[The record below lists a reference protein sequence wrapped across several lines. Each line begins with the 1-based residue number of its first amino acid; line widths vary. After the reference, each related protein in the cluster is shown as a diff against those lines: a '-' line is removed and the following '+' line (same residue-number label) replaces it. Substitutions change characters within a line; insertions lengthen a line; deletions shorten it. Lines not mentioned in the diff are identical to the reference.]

1 MSGGSVSELL
11 NYSKYVQHSIIV
23 LVYCTSTS
31 ERASPSALAIPVSK
45 RKVKL
50 RDTNVSKFIME
61 VMSSYPFSAEDKK
74 NLS

>member
-1 MSGGSVSELL
+1 MSELL

-23 LVYCTSTS
+23 PVHRISAS

-61 VMSSYPFSAEDKK
+61 VMSIYPFSAEDKK
-74 NLS
+74 KVCHEK

>member
-1 MSGGSVSELL
+1 MSKLL

-23 LVYCTSTS
+23 LVHCTSAS
-31 ERASPSALAIPVSK
+31 ERASPSELAIPVSR

-50 RDTNVSKFIME
+50 RDINVSKCIME
-61 VMSSYPFSAEDKK
+61 VMRSCLFSAEDKK